1 MYKLIIPGTLPG
13 LNEFIDAERAHRLKG
28 ARMKRDAETIVRYTI
43 RQQLNGVKPKTPVWF
58 DYCFIEPS
66 RRRDKDN
73 ISAFAHKIIQ
83 DSFVKEGI
91 LDNDG
96 WKHVE
101 GYMDTFEVDPE
112 NPRIEV
118 TLLEPEEERE

>member
-1 MYKLIIPGTLPG
+1 MYKLIIQGTLAG
-13 LNEFIDAERAHRLKG
+13 MNEFINAERTHRLKG
-28 ARMKRDAETIVRYTI
+28 AKMKKSAETIVRCAI
-43 RQQLNGVKPKTPVWF
+43 RQQLSGIKPKTPVWF
-58 DYCFIEPS
+58 DYCFIEPN

-73 ISAFAHKIIQ
+73 ISAFARKVIQ

-91 LDNDG
+91 IENDG
-96 WKHVE
+96 WKHIE
-101 GYMDTFEVDPE
+101 GYMDTFDVDPE